1 MVQRETKTV
10 KMMYQKKKL
19 SHFSYI
25 QELRCRVLELPYQG
39 KELSMLLLLPDDI
52 EDESTGL
59 KEVLARSLWVHAPCV
74 GVCFLFIFSLSARW
88 KSRASLK
95 KL

>member
-10 KMMYQKKKL
+10 KMMYQKKW
-19 SHFSYI
+19 FRFGYV

-59 KEVLARSLWVHAPCV
+59 KEVLARSFWVHALCV